1 MCVRGQGAT
10 VSQLRVVLESMPPML
25 AGIVHDVAVSIPG
38 AVVTDAVAPD
48 QLAAVVAEMHPDV
61 AVIHDTAANPL
72 PSRRI
77 ETLLCGGGR
86 PVRIV
91 VLSPDGRDARLLV
104 LEQNVTDLV
113 DISAEALR
121 KAISQ
126 GLARHG

>member
-1 MCVRGQGAT
+1 M
-10 VSQLRVVLESMPPML
+10 SQLRVVLESMPPML
-25 AGIVHDVAVSIPG
+25 AGIVHDVAASIPG
-38 AVVTDAVAPD
+38 AVVTDAVAPGE
-48 QLAAVVAEMHPDV
+48 LASVVAELRPDV

-72 PSRRI
+72 HARRI

-121 KAISQ
+121 KAIAQ